1 MMPRAR
7 LIGLSLTGL
16 VPYAVAIWLPAMLQV
31 GHLYLMLMVL
41 VALVDWMRSVDL
53 SRLEIDREARS
64 VLSVGARNPV
74 TIWLRSRGR
83 RPLELELH
91 DEPPSPGTWSGL
103 PAQVVLPSDRKTGV
117 LYHAIPSR
125 RGKGTFGRIFLRASS
140 PWGLWTV
147 AHDRPLFREVR
158 IYPDVQAVRQVE
170 LLARRNRLAEAGVRL
185 SKLRGRGSDF
195 DRLREYRRGDEYR
208 VIDWK
213 ATARVQDL
221 ISREY
226 SVERNQNL
234 LLVLDAGR
242 SMCNTADGVSHFDRA
257 MNAAILTAYVALRQ
271 GDTVGL
277 MISSSHMKRWVA
289 PVRGRSG
296 IERLISQVY
305 DVEADYEATDYGLMA
320 EDLRR
325 RQRKRSL
332 VVVLTHA
339 LDDVHAE
346 TIAQHLRRVRQ
357 PHLVLSAFV
366 RNEVLAERARALPT
380 TDLEAFQ
387 IAAASELV
395 VAQARTLRRLR
406 EEGLLVVETPPGDLA
421 PRLIA
426 RYLDIKARHLL

>member
-1 MMPRAR
+1 
-7 LIGLSLTGL
+7 
-16 VPYAVAIWLPAMLQV
+16 
-31 GHLYLMLMVL
+31 
-41 VALVDWMRSVDL
+41 
-53 SRLEIDREARS
+53 
-64 VLSVGARNPV
+64 
-74 TIWLRSRGR
+74 
-83 RPLELELH
+83 LELH

-125 RGKGTFGRIFLRASS
+125 RGKGTFGTIFLRASS